1 MTSMLRNSMLAAAI
15 FAVPLA
21 ASAQSNNPTANLG
34 SNKSVTAAPQTADSQ
49 SSTMRTGDANATPP
63 AHSTAAQNPHIAG
76 ATGKTVVPGTTST
89 VAGDRPSTANAK
101 TGSSTASDG
110 GSGK

>member
-15 FAVPLA
+15 FAAPLTA
-21 ASAQSNNPTANLG
+21 FAQSNNPTANLG
-34 SNKSVTAAPQTADSQ
+34 SNKSTTATPPTADTR
-49 SSTMRTGDANATPP
+49 SSTLHTGDANATPHAP
-63 AHSTAAQNPHIAG
+63 GAAAQNPHVPG

-89 VAGDRPSTANAK
+89 VAGDRSSTANAK
-101 TGSSTASDG
+101 TGSSATSD